1 LTAVASRVFT
11 LAREVLEEQEVILSA
26 RTTLVT
32 IVGPGG
38 RRDLSLPADAPI
50 RELLPPLIDLAGEFG
65 NGQADYSLT
74 WTLSPAAGEPMSPDT
89 SLSEQSI
96 LDGTVLYLAP
106 ARPDGTA
113 PAPEISTPSPD
124 DLTPQERT
132 EAALPGRL
140 TTSQRVGGVLKVM
153 FSEPPAGVVAA
164 EEPAPRHS
172 AAGTETSVTRPSPA
186 ELTVY
191 RKASVLE
198 RARNAWRESDYVER
212 LCAQIGE
219 PRLRRCVTIAV
230 VSPKGG
236 VGKTTITAL
245 IGSLL
250 SLLRRDRVVAVDTNP
265 DYGSLGR
272 VLAPDNQS
280 FVDDFLRH
288 LQQPDLTLT
297 ELDALMGRSA
307 HGLMVLPAPV
317 EPERM
322 ATMDEDAYTQLIT
335 RLKEFVGIVV
345 LDCGTGL
352 QEPAARAAIKAADQL
367 LLVTDEQPAAA
378 SLVAEAAPLLLRS
391 GRPVTLAV
399 NKMPRKGNML
409 NVDLLGR
416 HIPQARGL
424 VVIPRE
430 LEAASQLAVG
440 RFDWRDAPASWQE
453 RCAELV
459 VSLLSDWPR
468 LGLTL

>member
-1 LTAVASRVFT
+1 V
-11 LAREVLEEQEVILSA
+11 SA

-50 RELLPPLIDLAGEFG
+50 RELLPPLIDLAGESG
-65 NGQADYSLT
+65 NGRADTSLA
-74 WTLSPAAGEPMSPDT
+74 WTLSPAAGEPMSLDT
-89 SLSEQSI
+89 SLSEQRI

-113 PAPEISTPSPD
+113 PAPESIPPSAD
-124 DLTPQERT
+124 DFTPQQRT
-132 EAALPGRL
+132 QAALPGRL
-140 TTSQRVGGVLKVM
+140 STLERVQGVLKSMV
-153 FSEPPAGVVAA
+153 SAPPGGLVVA
-164 EEPAPRHS
+164 EDPAPRPY
-172 AAGTETSVTRPSPA
+172 AAGTETSLTRPSPA

-416 HIPQARGL
+416 HIPEARGL

-459 VSLLSDWPR
+459 VTLLSDWPR

>member
-1 LTAVASRVFT
+1 
-11 LAREVLEEQEVILSA
+11 
-26 RTTLVT
+26 
-32 IVGPGG
+32 
-38 RRDLSLPADAPI
+38 
-50 RELLPPLIDLAGEFG
+50 
-65 NGQADYSLT
+65 
-74 WTLSPAAGEPMSPDT
+74 MSPDT
-89 SLSEQSI
+89 SLSEQRI

-113 PAPEISTPSPD
+113 PAPETAPPPPD
-124 DLTPQERT
+124 DLTPQQRT
-132 EAALPGRL
+132 QAAFPGRL
-140 TTSQRVGGVLKVM
+140 TTLERVGGVLKAM
-153 FSEPPAGVVAA
+153 FSEPPAGVVVT
-164 EEPAPRHS
+164 EEPTPRHL
-172 AAGTETSVTRPSPA
+172 ATETSITRPSPA

-191 RKASVLE
+191 RRPSVLE

-297 ELDALMGRSA
+297 ELDALMGRDS

-352 QEPAARAAIKAADQL
+352 QEPAARAAINAADQL

-391 GRPVTLAV
+391 GRPVTLVV

-409 NVDLLGR
+409 NVDLLGSY
-416 HIPQARGL
+416 IPQARGL

-440 RFDWRDAPASWQE
+440 RFD
-453 RCAELV
+453 
-459 VSLLSDWPR
+459 
-468 LGLTL
+468 